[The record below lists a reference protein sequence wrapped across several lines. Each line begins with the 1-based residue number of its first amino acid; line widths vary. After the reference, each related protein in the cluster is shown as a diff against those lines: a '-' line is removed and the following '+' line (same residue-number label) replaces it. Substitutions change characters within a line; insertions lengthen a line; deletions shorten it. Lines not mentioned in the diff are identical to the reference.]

1 MSMREERG
9 SADDETGDSET
20 ITGQA
25 QRKTEGSGQV
35 CTVWGRPEAGTYIMP
50 GMHGKTDKVQ
60 HEV

>member
-9 SADDETGDSET
+9 SADDKTGDSET

-25 QRKTEGSGQV
+25 QRKTEGSEKV

-50 GMHGKTDKVQ
+50 GVHGKTG
-60 HEV
+60 EI